1 MKHLKLSFKSIFSID
16 IPNNF
21 NTLIKS
27 CNKIIPNYSEQKYSI
42 ISYSNK
48 NRMIINDENS
58 FQKWIKILNEFN
70 YSFLILPN
78 YKLHLYSIV
87 NNNFSII
94 PNKNIIKR
102 NKIYFDEYKNLEY
115 LKNVESLIKKNV
127 EVLNNKI
134 NNLINDIE
142 KKKEEEKKIDNIL
155 NNKKSEIENINE
167 NIREQK
173 LELEGV
179 GKLKKEIEKDLK
191 NKESKLEYIN
201 EKIKSKEIELETIN
215 KNLEKSVKILEENK
229 IRIENINK
237 LKTLLNFEHKNKI
250 EKKEEEF
257 KENMKNKIILYMEK
271 FENKFIEELNEL
283 KNKKINEYFKEN
295 EERSKLYNKISK
307 EYEEIKKEFEITNKL
322 NNSFLGVKCEIC
334 KKEIQGI
341 RYECSKCKEYNL
353 CEKCELKNYIYKIHT
368 LSHKFYKIRKNI
380 DKHSI
385 KIEK

>member
-102 NKIYFDEYKNLEY
+102 NKIYFDEIKNLEY

-127 EVLNNKI
+127 ELLNNKI
-134 NNLINDIE
+134 NKLINDIE
-142 KKKEEEKKIDNIL
+142 KKKKKKKKIDNI
-155 NNKKSEIENINE
+155 
-167 NIREQK
+167 
-173 LELEGV
+173 
-179 GKLKKEIEKDLK
+179 
-191 NKESKLEYIN
+191 
-201 EKIKSKEIELETIN
+201 
-215 KNLEKSVKILEENK
+215 
-229 IRIENINK
+229 
-237 LKTLLNFEHKNKI
+237 
-250 EKKEEEF
+250 
-257 KENMKNKIILYMEK
+257 
-271 FENKFIEELNEL
+271 
-283 KNKKINEYFKEN
+283 
-295 EERSKLYNKISK
+295 
-307 EYEEIKKEFEITNKL
+307 
-322 NNSFLGVKCEIC
+322 
-334 KKEIQGI
+334 
-341 RYECSKCKEYNL
+341 
-353 CEKCELKNYIYKIHT
+353 
-368 LSHKFYKIRKNI
+368 
-380 DKHSI
+380 
-385 KIEK
+385 